1 MDYLKILNKNY
12 DVLIDDNYDNLV
24 RCEDGN
30 TYRRIDLGHHLIN
43 VNDRDS
49 LPYQFV
55 EESYPELTA
64 RRHTYFNVDFKV
76 ARIFYRVYSLSRDT
90 PYPLVGVKVPPGYR
104 WRASW
109 SVLPPEK
116 QSAVLTVFI
125 KKING
130 DRFTEKEMMD
140 LIKSRQIEFVRYA
153 IPEDYDT
160 NIGWDGIRDKPTPR
174 LTVKKIKN
182 REMDKTEQ
190 SGIQIF
196 GHKRLLSNTFYPNAK
211 PYEKFSIEELDLIF
225 DSNIEYLTII
235 DSVHKNYRTKMNTY
249 RKEEVDIFKVA
260 PKSYKEYTPIV
271 IPTSTVSISVWGL
284 TFGSEEI
291 NGKAVAQEGFI
302 EQYFETKENNSIQ
315 VVAEQVVY
323 ENLHPAENNANTKW
337 SGVATLS
344 YLVCV

>member
-24 RCEDGN
+24 RCEDEN
-30 TYRRIDLGHHLIN
+30 AYRRIDLGHHLIK

-55 EESYPELTA
+55 EELSPRLTGT
-64 RRHTYFNVDFKV
+64 RHIYFNVDFKV
-76 ARIFYRVYSLSRDT
+76 ARIFYRVYSLSRYT

-130 DRFTEKEMMD
+130 DGITEKEMMD
-140 LIKSRQIEFVRYA
+140 LIKSRQIDFVRYA
-153 IPEDYDT
+153 IPEDYDP
-160 NIGWDGIRDKPTPR
+160 NIGWEGIRDHPTPR
-174 LTVKKIKN
+174 LTVKKIRN

-225 DSNIEYLTII
+225 DSNTEYLTII
-235 DSVHKNYRTKMNTY
+235 DSVYKNYRTKMNTY
-249 RKEEVDIFKVA
+249 RKEDVYMFEVA
-260 PKSYKEYTPIV
+260 PKSYKKHTPII
-271 IPTSTVSISVWGL
+271 IPTSTVSVSVWGM
-284 TFGSEEI
+284 TFSSEEL
-291 NGKAVAQEGFI
+291 NGQIRAGSGFV
-302 EQYFETKENNSIQ
+302 EQYFETKKDNSIQ
-315 VVAEQVVY
+315 VVAEQEVY
-323 ENLHPAENNANTKW
+323 KNLLVAENNADTRW